1 MTEQAERWLKL
12 EEEKKSIEAELE
24 HQTSEEV
31 QDSECEKETVEQE
44 SKKNRQSAVACSG
57 PGSGSGMIRR
67 FSDFIRWRQFT

>member
-1 MTEQAERWLKL
+1 M

-44 SKKNRQSAVACSG
+44 SKEEPTERRGLFGAR
-57 PGSGSGMIRR
+57 SGSGMIRR